1 MIKYQRNFANKKT
14 KYIIQGVNMSNK
26 SVKVKSRINKQKEI
40 EQRKRKKRKI
50 MLITVILVASLTAI
64 CIYLLTSEAYNIQYI
79 EIEGNAELTNEQ
91 IQELSEIKIGNNI
104 FSTLEVVTKVKLKE
118 NGYIEDVK
126 LKKTYPN
133 KIKIEIKERQKAY
146 QILTETG
153 CYIYIDEQGYILD
166 YSLDKLEVKTITGM
180 DITETQIKEI
190 KRLEEKDLEK
200 MENILHIK
208 HEAEKI
214 GIENQIQMIET
225 KDEYILHLEEDK
237 ITINLGDATD
247 LNDRMFYVKAIM
259 KEENGNSGIIYVNGK
274 INEGFA
280 PYFSAK

>member
-1 MIKYQRNFANKKT
+1 
-14 KYIIQGVNMSNK
+14 MSNK

-50 MLITVILVASLTAI
+50 MLITVILIASLTAI
-64 CIYLLTSEAYNIQYI
+64 CIYLLTSETYNIQYI

-133 KIKIEIKERQKAY
+133 KIKIEITERQKAY

-166 YSLDKLEVKTITGM
+166 YSLDKLELKTITGM
-180 DITETQIKEI
+180 DITEAQIKET

-208 HEAEKI
+208 REAEKI

-237 ITINLGDATD
+237 IIINLGDATD